1 MKTPIF
7 LCGMP
12 GSGKSTL
19 GKKLASRLGIRFI
32 DLDNAIEEQTGK
44 SSADWLVQ
52 DGEAAF
58 RAVESEVLRNLDFGT
73 FTVVSCGGGTPC
85 FNENLKWMLQ
95 HGKAIYLEVPIG
107 MLLQRLLQADADERP
122 LLADTLSFEGLTE
135 LYEKRKAWYEQIPL
149 KFRPH
154 EEKLAD
160 LVERLKSKL
169 LK

>member
-32 DLDNAIEEQTGK
+32 DLDKAIEEQTGK
-44 SSADWLVQ
+44 SPADWLVQ

-122 LLADTLSFEGLTE
+122 LLSASLSFETLAE
-135 LYEKRKAWYEQIPL
+135 LHAKRKIWYEQIPL
-149 KFRPH
+149 VFRPH

-160 LVERLKSKL
+160 LVERLESEL